1 MVMATLQ
8 SHQSRTCTKAL
19 LVGDNGTGKTSALAG
34 LANAG
39 YRLFIQDFDNGLDP
53 LTELVDE
60 DKQENVHF
68 ETFRDKVKL
77 KGGTPSL
84 EGGKAEAWAKS
95 SKALDRWVDSE
106 TGEDFGGVRD
116 WGPNDVLVVDSLTYE
131 GHAAL
136 WKVLADKSRL
146 GKSKRIQDWGD
157 AIELQETKLAMVTDQ
172 DIKCNV
178 VLIAHLAQ
186 LSHDE
191 DDEDDPGPVNQ
202 KRYPTVL
209 GKKLPPRVGSYF
221 NTVVQ
226 AKTKGAGAKVRRVIK
241 TTPDPD
247 VDVKVPAIKTKLPSE
262 LGVEDALPTLF
273 KKLQR
278 KQ

>member
-1 MVMATLQ
+1 MATLK
-8 SHQSRTCTKAL
+8 SHQSRSSTKAL
-19 LVGDNGTGKTSALAG
+19 LVGDNGTGKTSSLAA

-68 ETFRDKVKL
+68 ETFRDRVKL
-77 KGGTPSL
+77 KGGKPYL
-84 EGGKAEAWAKS
+84 EKGKAEAWAKS
-95 SKALDRWVDSE
+95 SKMLDHWVESE
-106 TGEDFGGVRD
+106 TGEDFGSVRD

-157 AIELQETKLAMVTDQ
+157 AIELQETKLAMLTDPEV
-172 DIKCNV
+172 KCNV

-186 LSHDE
+186 LSQDE
-191 DDEDDPGPVNQ
+191 DEDEDDPAPANQ

-221 NTVVQ
+221 NTVIQ
-226 AKTKGAGAKVRRVIK
+226 AKTKGAGSKVRRVIK

-247 VDVKVPAIKTKLPSE
+247 VDVKVPLIKTDLPAE
-262 LGVEDALPTLF
+262 LPVGEALPKLF
-273 KKLQR
+273 EKLQR